1 MKYVACDYF
10 EQLQSP
16 IVASSSFLPCQTASE
31 TRILQHLNPVLKASP
46 SLQLAS
52 QDLIRIAVGWKRI
65 AVDRKPHRDGSGAA
79 PARILQRLAE
89 ARVVSSA
96 TQIEQLALPSGE
108 IGNLDPQSSA

>member
-52 QDLIRIAVGWKRI
+52 QDLIRIAVDRKRIEMDRERIAVGWKRI
-65 AVDRKPHRDGSGAA
+65 VVDRKPHRGGPEASSRWIVSGT
-79 PARILQRLAE
+79 RSNLATP
-89 ARVVSSA
+89 R
-96 TQIEQLALPSGE
+96 
-108 IGNLDPQSSA
+108 

>member
-52 QDLIRIAVGWKRI
+52 QDLIRIAVDRKRIEMDRERIAVGWKRI
-65 AVDRKPHRDGSGAA
+65 GWIGSRIAVGRKRIGWIGSLIAVGRKPHRDGS
-79 PARILQRLAE
+79 
-89 ARVVSSA
+89 
-96 TQIEQLALPSGE
+96 
-108 IGNLDPQSSA
+108 